1 MILRRTRFALVL
13 IAFTLFA
20 LATASPSP
28 AIPVSNKRP
37 LVAQPAEGYDCT
49 PFGVCEPCPE
59 DERHQPFCQPF
70 GNRRLLHCK
79 RAGAEDKGVTPAWE
93 SCGKVVKVEQRNFYE
108 FVTANVLLLM
118 VCLTIFAVR
127 TSALATQQY
136 RQLAARIGIPSASYR
151 RETSRLGIRGS
162 SPTLR
167 SRRGLA

>member
-1 MILRRTRFALVL
+1 MILRRTRFVLVL
-13 IAFTLFA
+13 VAVAFLTLVR
-20 LATASPSP
+20 ATP
-28 AIPVSNKRP
+28 AAPVSGKRP

-79 RAGAEDKGVTPAWE
+79 RAGAEAEDKGVTPAWE
-93 SCGKVVKVEQRNFYE
+93 ACGKVIKKEQRDFYE

-136 RQLAARIGIPSASYR
+136 RQLAARIGIPSGAWR
-151 RETSRLGIRGS
+151 T
-162 SPTLR
+162 
-167 SRRGLA
+167 